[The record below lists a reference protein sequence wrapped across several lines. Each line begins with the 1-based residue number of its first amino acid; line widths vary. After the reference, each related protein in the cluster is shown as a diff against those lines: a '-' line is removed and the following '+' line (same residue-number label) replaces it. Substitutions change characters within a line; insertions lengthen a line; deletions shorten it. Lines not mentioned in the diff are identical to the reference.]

1 MCPRRH
7 QQLVQAGRPTEQ
19 LTCDRHAIS
28 DATAFLLVLLATAA
42 ILAGLAGLAGLAVI
56 AVIAVIGVLIA
67 IAWVVGR

>member
-56 AVIAVIGVLIA
+56 GVLIA

>member
-7 QQLVQAGRPTEQ
+7 HQLVPAGRPTEQ
-19 LTCDRHAIS
+19 LACDRHAIS

-42 ILAGLAGLAGLAVI
+42 ILAGLAGLA
-56 AVIAVIGVLIA
+56 VIGVLNA